1 MSFSQILEYRVSSND
16 PGIRDGTVLIK
27 NPIRI
32 TAKRSGI
39 QLMKVA
45 VSRQIPNIYNYGGFN
60 NTQFRI
66 SKDDGVNYSTFN
78 IPEGIYS
85 VLYLK
90 QFIVGA
96 TNSLNY
102 WIDPNVPGFNLS
114 YNNATQLIYVEIDS
128 TKLQIPSQFRIDF
141 SVSDLW
147 DTLGFSLNPIIIIDG
162 ISIADKN
169 PKIDA
174 QGSYISV
181 ELNSVCDYLRVSP
194 DGTNSR
200 ILCVIPIES
209 NTTNEILYLQ
219 QFQQIILCTL
229 SQTISQFSIR
239 FLNGYGRPLYL
250 LTGNVLVEFSINQF
264 V

>member
-1 MSFSQILEYRVSSND
+1 MSFSQILEYRVTSNV
-16 PGIRDGTVLIK
+16 PGIRDGTVLIN
-27 NPIRI
+27 NPIKIISRR
-32 TAKRSGI
+32 AGI

-45 VSRQIPNIYNYGGFN
+45 ISRQIPNIYSYGDFN
-60 NTQFRI
+60 NTSFRI
-66 SKDDGVNYSTFN
+66 SKDDGVTYSTFN

-90 QFIVGA
+90 QFIIGA

-102 WIDPNVPGFNLS
+102 WTDPNATGFNMS
-114 YNNATQLIYVEIDS
+114 YNNATQFIYVEIDS
-128 TKLQIPSQFRIDF
+128 TKLAIPSQFRIDF
-141 SVSDLW
+141 GISDLW
-147 DTLGFSLNPIIIIDG
+147 DTLGFSINQTIINDG
-162 ISIADKN
+162 ITIADKN
-169 PKIDA
+169 PKIDS

-194 DGTNSR
+194 DGTNTK

-209 NTTNEILYLQ
+209 SSTNEILYLQ

-229 SQTISQFSIR
+229 NPTISQFSVR

-250 LTGNVLVEFSINQF
+250 ITGNVLVEFSINQF